1 MKKDYLFSL
10 AAGLITS
17 LFLIFI
23 VQNPKLEDVSGF
35 LFLGKIV
42 WILPIVFPLIFLF
55 GVWFAKLI
63 SKKIAVMMQ
72 IAKFFEIGLL
82 NTFIDFGFLNL
93 LMGIFG
99 ETSGWQIALFN
110 TGSFSLAVI
119 NSYFWNK
126 YWTFETKGGKAERQF
141 FQFLAVSA
149 VGWLINTGIVFLG
162 TNFISPL
169 FGSSGA
175 MWVNIMK
182 VFATV
187 ASMVWNFVGYKF
199 WAFKSQKVET
209 KI

>member
-23 VQNPKLEDVSGF
+23 VQNPKLEEVRSF
-35 LFLGKIV
+35 LFFGKIV
-42 WILPIVFPLIFLF
+42 WLLPIVFPLIFLF
-55 GVWFAKLI
+55 GVWLANLI
-63 SKKIAVMMQ
+63 SKRIAVMMQ
-72 IAKFFEIGLL
+72 VAKFFEIGLL
-82 NTFIDFGFLNL
+82 NTFIDFGILNL

-110 TGSFSLAVI
+110 TASFTFAVI

-126 YWTFETKGGKAERQF
+126 HWTFERKGGRTEKEF
-141 FQFLAVSA
+141 LQFLVVS
-149 VGWLINTGIVFLG
+149 VIGWIINTGIVFMG

-182 VFATV
+182 VLATV

-199 WAFKSQKVET
+199 WAFKIQKIET
-209 KI
+209 KN